1 LLFSLPWFQRQKSE
15 DRRQEA
21 EVLLEQQTMAIEE
34 LTQKVKKKKKKGL
47 ANDVWLL
54 MMKVFLF

>member
-1 LLFSLPWFQRQKSE
+1 MANRQKSE

-34 LTQKVKKKKKKGL
+34 LTQKVKECVSKRCVVTDDGRVSVL
-47 ANDVWLL
+47 GRRTEGTC
-54 MMKVFLF
+54 